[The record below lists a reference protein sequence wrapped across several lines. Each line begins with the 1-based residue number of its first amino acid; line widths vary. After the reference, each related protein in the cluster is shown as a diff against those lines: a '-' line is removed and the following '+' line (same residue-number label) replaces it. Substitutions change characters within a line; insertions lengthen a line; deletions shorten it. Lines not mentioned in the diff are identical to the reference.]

1 MTEAMKRIKKE
12 LEIQGITQRVFAKR
26 LGVTEVTVHRW
37 LTGERNPSI
46 DYVEQMVANLGL
58 NLLIYK

>member
-37 LTGERNPSI
+37 LTGERNPAI

-58 NLLIYK
+58 HLLIYK